1 MRINFTFRHLEPS
14 EAIKAYATEKIGRL
28 QKFLRAP
35 LTAEVV
41 VATERHLHQ
50 VDVSVVCEGQR
61 YAGTEE
67 SEDMYASID
76 MVLDKIDRQVR
87 SKKDAATAK
96 MRHADE
102 SVHLGK
108 HGV

>member
-14 EAIKAYATEKIGRL
+14 DGIKSYATEKIARL
-28 QKFLRAP
+28 QKYLRAP
-35 LTAEVV
+35 LSAEVI

-50 VDVSVVCEGQR
+50 IDVSVVCEGHR
-61 YAGTEE
+61 YAAHEE

-87 SKKDAATAK
+87 SKKDTETTK
-96 MRHADE
+96 MRHGHE

-108 HGV
+108 HG

>member
-14 EAIKAYATEKIGRL
+14 DGIKSYATEKVARL

-35 LTAEVV
+35 LTAEVT

-50 VDVSVVCEGQR
+50 VDISVVCEGQR
-61 YAGTEE
+61 YAATEE

-87 SKKDAATAK
+87 SRKDAETAK
-96 MRHADE
+96 MRHAHE

-108 HGV
+108 HGA

>member
-14 EAIKAYATEKIGRL
+14 DGIKAYATEKIGRL

-35 LTAEVV
+35 LTAEVIV
-41 VATERHLHQ
+41 GTERHLHQ
-50 VDVSVVCEGQR
+50 VDISVVCEGQR

-76 MVLDKIDRQVR
+76 MVMDKIDRQIR
-87 SKKDAATAK
+87 DAKAASTNK
-96 MRHADE
+96 RRHSGEQLA
-102 SVHLGK
+102 VGK
-108 HGV
+108 NG

>member
-1 MRINFTFRHLEPS
+1 MT
-14 EAIKAYATEKIGRL
+14 
-28 QKFLRAP
+28 
-35 LTAEVV
+35 

-61 YAGTEE
+61 YAATEE

-87 SKKDAATAK
+87 SRKDAETAK
-96 MRHADE
+96 MRHAHE

-108 HGV
+108 HGA

>member
-14 EAIKAYATEKIGRL
+14 DGIKSYATEKIARL
-28 QKFLRAP
+28 QKYLRAP

-41 VATERHLHQ
+41 VGTERHLHQ
-50 VDVSVVCEGQR
+50 VDVSVVSEGQR
-61 YAGTEE
+61 YAATEE

-76 MVLDKIDRQVR
+76 MVLDKLDRQVR
-87 SKKDAATAK
+87 SRKDAEVTK
-96 MRHADE
+96 TRHAHE

-108 HGV
+108 HSA

>member
-14 EAIKAYATEKIGRL
+14 DGIKSYATEKVARL

-35 LTAEVV
+35 LTAEVI

-50 VDVSVVCEGQR
+50 VDVTVVCEGQR
-61 YAGTEE
+61 YAATEE

-87 SKKDAATAK
+87 SKKDTETTK
-96 MRHADE
+96 MRHGDE
-102 SVHLGK
+102 SLHLGK
-108 HGV
+108 HGA

>member
-14 EAIKAYATEKIGRL
+14 DVIKSYATEKVARL

-35 LTAEVV
+35 LTAEVT

-50 VDVSVVCEGQR
+50 VDISVVCEGQR
-61 YAGTEE
+61 YAATEE

-76 MVLDKIDRQVR
+76 LCIDKLDRQVR
-87 SKKDAATAK
+87 DAKATATDRK
-96 MRHADE
+96 RH
-102 SVHLGK
+102 G
-108 HGV
+108 